1 MSTAGGGVNIVKDGL
16 ILYLDASNPKSYVS
30 GSTTW
35 YDLSKN
41 QNNYTLVNNP
51 TFSNNGIVFD
61 GITQYAFGPSFYFDQ
76 NTSFTLEMF
85 YVKLSPPS
93 PSQQGCLAGMNQSD
107 FPLQTGNSR
116 VIFGFYGDTGGIHTI
131 DGGRV
136 NVYDYTAQIDNWID
150 NVVSDDSNNHQLA
163 MIIDKTNKFV
173 KSYSDGGNI
182 IQQVGKDYPSNWTF
196 GPNPIY
202 LACRQVVDNN
212 SRFNIN
218 TKIYSFRVYNR
229 VLSNEELLQNYNA
242 TKSKFGL

>member
-61 GITQYAFGPSFYFDQ
+61 GINQYAIGPSFYFDQ

-85 YVKLSPPS
+85 YVKLTPPS
-93 PSQQGCLAGMNQSD
+93 PLQLAGLAGQPQASSGD
-107 FPLQTGNSR
+107 TGLNSR
-116 VIFGFYGDTGGIHTI
+116 VIFGFYGDTGGIHNI

-136 NVYDYTAQIDNWID
+136 NVYDYPTQIDNWID
-150 NVVSDDSNNHQLA
+150 SVVSDDLNNHQLS

-182 IQQVGKDYPSNWTF
+182 IKQVSQNYPTNWNF

-202 LACRQVVDNN
+202 LGCRAPNLYH
-212 SRFNIN
+212 IN
-218 TKIYSFRVYNR
+218 AKIYSFRVYNR